1 MMWESIA
8 SDRSS
13 GSEEL
18 ALKVLDCCDTLL
30 SRSVDY
36 KAELV
41 IAASV
46 VLPAKPRMA
55 VLYNLFN
62 HLFLASAGRDSLL
75 EAVSTYRQRL
85 LDSRRLLCVKAS
97 EFLKTGHLLLHS
109 YSSTVVSVLRE
120 LMRAGVRPKVT
131 VTESRPVMEGRRTA
145 AELAGLGFQVTL
157 IADAA
162 VATQLTSSTTVL
174 LGADSITADSVDN
187 KVGSYVIALAG
198 RERGCKV
205 YTVATSAK
213 LLPVGVALPE
223 EPAQDPAEVWDA
235 QATGVQVWNRYFE
248 STPLKLF
255 SGVILESGCAEPAQV
270 AEMLK
275 SKSLAAEMR
284 MWSRHENFYSDYRK

>member
-1 MMWESIA
+1 MWSSIA

-30 SRSVDY
+30 SRPVDY

-41 IAASV
+41 IAASII
-46 VLPAKPRMA
+46 LSAKPRMA

-62 HLFLASAGRDSLL
+62 HLFLASAGRGPLL
-75 EAVSTYRQRL
+75 EAVSTYRRHL
-85 LDSRRLLCVKAS
+85 LDSRRLLCAKAS
-97 EFLKTGHLLLHS
+97 ELLRTGHLLLHS
-109 YSSTVVSVLRE
+109 YSSTVVSVLQE
-120 LMRAGVRPKVT
+120 VMQAGLRPKVT
-131 VTESRPVMEGRRTA
+131 VTESRPMMEGRRTA
-145 AELAGLGFQVTL
+145 AELASLGFEVTL

-162 VATQLTSSTTVL
+162 VATQLTSGTTIL

-187 KVGSYVIALAG
+187 KIGSYIIALAG

-213 LLPVGVALPE
+213 LLPTGITLPE
-223 EPAQDPAEVWDA
+223 EPPQDPTEVWDA
-235 QATGVQVWNRYFE
+235 PGVRVWNRYFE
-248 STPLKLF
+248 SVPLELF

-270 AEMLK
+270 AGMLK
-275 SKSLAAEMR
+275 CKNLAAEMH
-284 MWSRHENFYSDYRK
+284 MWSRREGVYSDDRK